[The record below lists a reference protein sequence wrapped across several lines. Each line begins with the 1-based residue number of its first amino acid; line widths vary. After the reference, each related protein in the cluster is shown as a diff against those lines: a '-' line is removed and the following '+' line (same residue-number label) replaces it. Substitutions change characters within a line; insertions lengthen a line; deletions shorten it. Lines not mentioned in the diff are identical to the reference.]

1 MDEMV
6 LMIEVNDH
14 EVIRDDN
21 AKKNIPAVER
31 ALSHTAYDY
40 YMSYFKDDMELFELA
55 SELMDIAI
63 YESLTYPNM
72 IAYINY
78 CKVAASNEILTK
90 LFHRNF
96 KLKEPAAV
104 SIDESF
110 NDMVMELLDEN
121 IVADAMDDFME
132 EIRYE

>member
-6 LMIEVNDH
+6 LMIEADDHKNIMND
-14 EVIRDDN
+14 D
-21 AKKNIPAVER
+21 KNIPAVER

-96 KLKEPAAV
+96 KLKEPEAV

-110 NDMVMELLDEN
+110 NELVMELF
-121 IVADAMDDFME
+121 DDDLVWDGINDFE
-132 EIRYE
+132 DD